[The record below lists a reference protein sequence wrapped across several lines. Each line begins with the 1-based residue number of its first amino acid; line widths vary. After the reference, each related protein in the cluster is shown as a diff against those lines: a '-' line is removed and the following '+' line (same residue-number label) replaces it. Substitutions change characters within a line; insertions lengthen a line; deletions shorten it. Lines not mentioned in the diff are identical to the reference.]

1 VDPNTGV
8 AMYESDDIIQYL
20 ADTYGVYSTY
30 FCLPLPC
37 RVLSLA
43 PSLLLI
49 FSGDGTVPIM
59 LKLGLLTVSNYV
71 TYNPKAYDVLVL
83 FFFVKRHATTVMVS
97 FIGRHLSVLNVGRWL

>member
-8 AMYESDDIIQYL
+8 AMYESNDIIQYL
-20 ADTYGVYSTY
+20 ADTYGVYSTD

-49 FSGDGTVPIM
+49 FSGDGNAKTRSTDS
-59 LKLGLLTVSNYV
+59 K
-71 TYNPKAYDVLVL
+71 
-83 FFFVKRHATTVMVS
+83 
-97 FIGRHLSVLNVGRWL
+97 